1 MKFSVSNIVK
11 INLKNRIIIMI
22 IGFLTLFA
30 LILFF
35 IVIPTIHDI
44 LDMGQKIEEQRI
56 DLEKKYIKGQN
67 LRQLTTN
74 LNKINSQLSK
84 LEQIFISENRE
95 LEFITTLEGV
105 ANKNSVNQKI
115 NLGVQEDMPGY
126 DYKKMTLQLLLQ
138 GNFTNIMNYLIG
150 LESLEYYVNVKNI
163 ELTIGSLKQT
173 LDTPQG
179 AVINMFLL
187 TETFWK

>member
-1 MKFSVSNIVK
+1 
-11 INLKNRIIIMI
+11 
-22 IGFLTLFA
+22 
-30 LILFF
+30 
-35 IVIPTIHDI
+35 
-44 LDMGQKIEEQRI
+44 
-56 DLEKKYIKGQN
+56 
-67 LRQLTTN
+67 
-74 LNKINSQLSK
+74 
-84 LEQIFISENRE
+84 
-95 LEFITTLEGV
+95 
-105 ANKNSVNQKI
+105 
-115 NLGVQEDMPGY
+115 MPGY

>member
-1 MKFSVSNIVK
+1 MKFPANNIVK
-11 INLKNRIIIMI
+11 INLKNKIIIII
-22 IGFLTLFA
+22 IGFLTLFS

-44 LDMGQKIEEQRI
+44 LDMGQIIEEQRI

-67 LRQLTTN
+67 LRQLTAN
-74 LNKINSQLSK
+74 LNKINLQLSK

-105 ANKNSVNQKI
+105 ANKNSTNQKI

-126 DYKKMTLQLLLQ
+126 DYKKMTLQLFLQ
-138 GNFTNIMNYLIG
+138 GNFVNIMNYLIG

-163 ELTIGSLKQT
+163 ELTMGSSKQT
-173 LDTPQG
+173 SDTPQG